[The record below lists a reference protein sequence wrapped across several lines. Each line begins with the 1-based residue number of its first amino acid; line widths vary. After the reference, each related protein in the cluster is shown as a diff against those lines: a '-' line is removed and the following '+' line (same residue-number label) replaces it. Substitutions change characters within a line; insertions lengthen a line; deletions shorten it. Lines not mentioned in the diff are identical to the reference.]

1 MAKAKDEDL
10 KKLKAEAQSLY
21 ENGMK
26 LTDIA
31 KKIGRPDGTVRR
43 WKSEGGWGYSSSKN
57 KQSGSERS
65 QKDNGKKANVQ
76 KRKPGAPP
84 GNTNAKGNHGGA
96 PKRNRNAEKHGLF
109 SKCLPAD
116 MQDIIN
122 EIGDK
127 SYKDILWE
135 NIQISYA
142 AILRSQKIMFVENK
156 KEMVKE
162 LKKVKKGKG
171 GTEAEWEFQFS
182 WDRQATFLTAQARA
196 MSELRA
202 LIKQYEELATGEQK
216 AKVAKIKAETE
227 RINNTA
233 KDGSTGMADDWV
245 MNVIAE
251 LQDGEG
257 MP

>member
-1 MAKAKDEDL
+1 VAGARNEDL

-31 KKIGRPDGTVRR
+31 KKIGKPDGTVRR
-43 WKSEGGWGYSSSKN
+43 WKSEGGWGSCSSKK
-57 KQSGSERS
+57 KQCGSERS
-65 QKDNGKKANVQ
+65 QKETGKKANVR
-76 KRKPGAPP
+76 KGKPGAPA
-84 GNTNAKGNHGGA
+84 GNTNAMGNHGGA
-96 PKRNRNAEKHGLF
+96 PKRNKNAEKHGLF
-109 SKCLPAD
+109 SKCLPGD
-116 MQDIIN
+116 MLDIID
-122 EIGDK
+122 EIGNK
-127 SYKDILWE
+127 SYT
-135 NIQISYA
+135 
-142 AILRSQKIMFVENK
+142 
-156 KEMVKE
+156 EMVKE
-162 LKKVKKGKG
+162 LKKVKNGKG

-233 KDGSTGMADDWV
+233 KDESASIANDWV
-245 MNVIAE
+245 MNTIAGMQE
-251 LQDGEG
+251 EG
-257 MP
+257 GTQ

>member
-1 MAKAKDEDL
+1 MAKIQNEDL

-31 KKIGRPDGTVRR
+31 KKIGKPDGTVRR
-43 WKSEGGWGYSSSKN
+43 WKSEGGWGSGIIKNEQSKN
-57 KQSGSERS
+57 ERS
-65 QKDNGKKANVQ
+65 QKDNEKKTNVQ
-76 KRKPGAPP
+76 KGKPGAPS

-96 PKRNRNAEKHGLF
+96 PKWNKNAEKHGLF
-109 SKCLPAD
+109 SKCLPED
-116 MQDIIN
+116 MLDVIDQ
-122 EIGDK
+122 IGEK
-127 SYKDILWE
+127 SYTDILWE

-156 KEMVKE
+156 KEMIKE
-162 LKKVKKGKG
+162 LKKVKKGKD

-196 MSELRA
+196 MSELRS
-202 LIKQYEELATGEQK
+202 LIKQYEELVTGEQK

-227 RINNTA
+227 RINNSEE
-233 KDGSTGMADDWV
+233 DGREGLVNDWII
-245 MNVIAE
+245 NTIANGNE
-251 LQDGEG
+251 KNNL
-257 MP
+257 

>member
-1 MAKAKDEDL
+1 MAKDEDL

-96 PKRNRNAEKHGLF
+96 PKRNRNAEKHGL
-109 SKCLPAD
+109 
-116 MQDIIN
+116 
-122 EIGDK
+122 
-127 SYKDILWE
+127 
-135 NIQISYA
+135 
-142 AILRSQKIMFVENK
+142 
-156 KEMVKE
+156 
-162 LKKVKKGKG
+162 
-171 GTEAEWEFQFS
+171 
-182 WDRQATFLTAQARA
+182 
-196 MSELRA
+196 
-202 LIKQYEELATGEQK
+202 
-216 AKVAKIKAETE
+216 
-227 RINNTA
+227 
-233 KDGSTGMADDWV
+233 
-245 MNVIAE
+245 
-251 LQDGEG
+251 
-257 MP
+257 

>member
-1 MAKAKDEDL
+1 MARASDKDL

-21 ENGMK
+21 ENGIK

-31 KKIGRPDGTVRR
+31 KKIGKPDGTIRR
-43 WKSEGGWGYSSSKN
+43 WKSEGGWG
-57 KQSGSERS
+57 SGSIKNERS
-65 QKDNGKKANVQ
+65 QKDNGKKANVR
-76 KRKPGAPP
+76 KGKPGAPS

-96 PKRNRNAEKHGLF
+96 PKWNKNAEKHGLF
-109 SKCLPAD
+109 SKCLPDD
-116 MQDIIN
+116 MLDIIN
-122 EIGDK
+122 EIGNK
-127 SYKDILWE
+127 SYVDILWE

-162 LKKVKKGKG
+162 LKKVKKGKS

-227 RINNTA
+227 RINNTT
-233 KDGSTGMADDWV
+233 KDESTGIANDWI
-245 MNVIAE
+245 MNVIAKT
-251 LQDGEG
+251 QDEEG
-257 MP
+257 IP